1 MPTQAKIDRVK
12 ELQEKLERCSIVVT
26 TNYTGIAVNDMTD
39 LRRRLRDVGV
49 EFVVVKNT
57 LIHLAADAAQ
67 QPQVKDI
74 IQGPTAIA
82 LGYDE
87 PADVAKSINDY
98 IRATRSPLSIQG
110 AVLSGGAS
118 LQATDVERLA
128 SLPPRPQLVAMLLGQ
143 MQAPVQRFASV
154 LNAPLQN
161 LGGLLQARLRQLE
174 AGEDVA

>member
-1 MPTQAKIDRVK
+1 MPTQAKVDRVK

-26 TNYTGIAVNDMTD
+26 TNYTGIGVNDMTD
-39 LRRRLRDVGV
+39 LRRRMRDSGV

-57 LIHLAADAAQ
+57 LMYLAAEAAQ

-87 PADVAKSINDY
+87 PVDVAKSISDY
-98 IRATRSPLSIQG
+98 IRVTRSPLAIQG
-110 AVLSGGAS
+110 AVLGGGGA
-118 LQATDVERLA
+118 LQPTEVERLA
-128 SLPPRPQLVAMLLGQ
+128 TLPPKPQLLATLLGQ

-174 AGEDVA
+174 AGEAVA